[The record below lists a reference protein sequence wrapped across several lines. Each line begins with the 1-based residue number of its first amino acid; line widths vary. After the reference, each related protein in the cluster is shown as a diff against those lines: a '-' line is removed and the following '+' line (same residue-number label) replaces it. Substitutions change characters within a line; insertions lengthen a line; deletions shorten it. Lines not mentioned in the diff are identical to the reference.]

1 MHKTAKPVFRQAV
14 DCFVQPKLPSKMMQ
28 KSWVIVVCLPVCI
41 HVYIIIVVVMV
52 SYHMGFNVCA
62 AYASHSTCIFN
73 IFVEQC
79 SRNFFF
85 MYVDIFLDLVAKC
98 ISFSLSHICDGTEYN
113 ENSFFF
119 FIISYCT
126 VILFFCI
133 SLSLVDRNHR
143 DNLHSETQWIDCI
156 ELTTHD
162 RNKNLTLIYF
172 SYVVKTFT
180 GFTVRSFNE
189 PYTMKYEMKWN
200 EENIFYLLHYI
211 DLMFNFSGKAAKY
224 GYDWTSRF
232 QEEYVRLVQWETF
245 IIGKIQCLCQ
255 HYNFPS

>member
-119 FIISYCT
+119 LHNIILHCNS
-126 VILFFCI
+126 FFLY
-133 SLSLVDRNHR
+133 LSFSRRQKSQRQFAFGNTMNWLHRTNH
-143 DNLHSETQWIDCI
+143 T
-156 ELTTHD
+156 
-162 RNKNLTLIYF
+162 
-172 SYVVKTFT
+172 
-180 GFTVRSFNE
+180 RS
-189 PYTMKYEMKWN
+189 
-200 EENIFYLLHYI
+200 
-211 DLMFNFSGKAAKY
+211 
-224 GYDWTSRF
+224 
-232 QEEYVRLVQWETF
+232 
-245 IIGKIQCLCQ
+245 
-255 HYNFPS
+255 